1 MFDRKG
7 VYTDYIRDIIGEIR
21 NIEIFTNTISY
32 EEFMDDIKTVYAV
45 IRSLKII
52 GEAVKNIPQEIKEK
66 YPMEENGRDER

>member
-1 MFDRKG
+1 
-7 VYTDYIRDIIGEIR
+7 
-21 NIEIFTNTISY
+21 
-32 EEFMDDIKTVYAV
+32 MDDIKTVYAV